1 MKSTKNVSTL
11 NTKFFKEYIF
21 EISNLTHT
29 YILYIKNQLFFF
41 FFKKDMHNMYW
52 KCYIKYL
59 ITCMKENNLTKIKII
74 SNITKV
80 NLDIKKTIIHLKILK
95 MILPTT

>member
-1 MKSTKNVSTL
+1 
-11 NTKFFKEYIF
+11 
-21 EISNLTHT
+21 
-29 YILYIKNQLFFF
+29 
-41 FFKKDMHNMYW
+41 MYW